1 MNHKIED
8 APRLAAAQTLAV
20 TDGETVND
28 TGIPEARQQRD
39 ECYMLLMKALH
50 PTAKA
55 KQPFTT
61 TELEKLTLRSGI
73 PLLMLPNGWARVN
86 ELAQGEYGLQS
97 EYVRCQ
103 RWKIRPEFYAVN
115 PWDISERALGHQID
129 IVFDNWDPDNLMNSE
144 QTKEFYS
151 KMAGL
156 QHEMVHKTVA
166 ERVGILGSQLEEYKK
181 EKIEEVVEIIQTFL
195 RAGVPDPFKVQEIQ
209 KAIAELRSD
218 PFAMDAMKLLVED
231 MSAQT
236 KDEFAMNQLT
246 AILGELN
253 VAAEADNNSPVVAAS
268 DSNGGAKIKNEES
281 DQSSVGQIKYAGET
295 WTQSLTFR
303 EH

>member
-1 MNHKIED
+1 
-8 APRLAAAQTLAV
+8 
-20 TDGETVND
+20 
-28 TGIPEARQQRD
+28 
-39 ECYMLLMKALH
+39 MLLMKALH

-61 TELEKLTLRSGI
+61 TELEKLTLRNGV

-86 ELAQGEYGLQS
+86 ELAQGEHGLRS

-115 PWDISERALGHQID
+115 PWDISERILGHQID
-129 IVFDNWDPDNLMNSE
+129 IVFDNWDPDNLMDSE
-144 QTKEFYS
+144 QTTEFYS

-156 QHEMVHKTVA
+156 QHEMVHKTVV
-166 ERVGILGSQLEEYKK
+166 ERVGILGSQLDEHKQA
-181 EKIEEVVEIIQTFL
+181 KIEVVVEIIQSFL
-195 RAGVPDPFKVQEIQ
+195 RAGIPDPFKVQEIQ
-209 KAIAELRSD
+209 AAIAELRSD

-231 MSAQT
+231 MSTRA

-253 VAAEADNNSPVVAAS
+253 VTADVDNN
-268 DSNGGAKIKNEES
+268 GLGTAKSAESHHVETEKCSS
-281 DQSSVGQIKYAGET
+281 DQLSVGQIKDASET
-295 WTQSLTFR
+295 
-303 EH
+303 

>member
-1 MNHKIED
+1 MDCRTED
-8 APRLAAAQTLAV
+8 ARRLAAAQTLV
-20 TDGETVND
+20 MLDEETVND
-28 TGIPEARQQRD
+28 SGIPESRGQRD

-50 PTAKA
+50 PTAEA

-61 TELEKLTLRSGI
+61 IELEQLTLRNGV

-86 ELAQGEYGLQS
+86 ELAQGEHGLRN
-97 EYVRCQ
+97 EHVRCQ

-115 PWDISERALGHQID
+115 PWDISERILGDQID
-129 IVFDNWDPDNLMNSE
+129 IVFDNWDPGNLMNSE
-144 QTKEFYS
+144 QATEFYS

-156 QHEMVHKTVA
+156 QHEMVHKTVV
-166 ERVGILGSQLEEYKK
+166 ERAGILGGQLDENKQA
-181 EKIEEVVEIIQTFL
+181 KIEVVVEIIQSFL

-231 MSAQT
+231 MSTHA

-253 VAAEADNNSPVVAAS
+253 VAADVDNNGLGP
-268 DSNGGAKIKNEES
+268 AKSAGSLHVETEKC
-281 DQSSVGQIKYAGET
+281 SSHQLPVGQIKDASET
-295 WTQSLTFR
+295 
-303 EH
+303 